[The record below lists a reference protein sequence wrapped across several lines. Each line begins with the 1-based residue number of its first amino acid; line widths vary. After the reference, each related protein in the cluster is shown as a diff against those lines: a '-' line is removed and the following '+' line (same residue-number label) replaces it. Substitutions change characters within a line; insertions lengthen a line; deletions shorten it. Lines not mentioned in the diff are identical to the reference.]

1 MKLRLILRGLP
12 ILLSLVV
19 IGYLVEVSNLGDI
32 LDQRWVD
39 ARIRGQGLTGEL
51 LFLGIGALAT
61 GVGFPRQI
69 IAFMAGYAFG
79 FVGGTAL
86 ALVAT
91 VLGCAASFYYARLLG
106 RRLIGHRLSG
116 RIKKMDDFIREHPF
130 SMTLLI
136 RLLPIGNNLATSL
149 TGGLSSAPAGAFI
162 LGSGIGYIPQTA
174 VFALV
179 GSGISV
185 DPGWRIGL
193 GVVLFVISGMLGVYL
208 YRRLRHGKSY
218 DEALDRELDLGN
230 APGTSETR

>member
-1 MKLRLILRGLP
+1 MKLHYTLRGLP
-12 ILLSLVV
+12 VLLSLVA
-19 IGYLVEVSNLGDI
+19 IGHLLELSNLGEI
-32 LDQRWVD
+32 LDRHWID
-39 ARIRGQGLTGEL
+39 AEVRGQGLHGEAL
-51 LFLGIGALAT
+51 YLGISTLAT
-61 GVGFPRQI
+61 AVGFPRQA
-69 IAFMAGYAFG
+69 IAFMGGYAFG
-79 FVGGTAL
+79 FLGGMAL

-91 VLGCAASFYYARLLG
+91 ILGCAASFYYARLLG

-116 RIKKMDDFIREHPF
+116 RIKKMDDFIRENPF

-174 VFALV
+174 LFALV

-193 GVVLFVISGMLGVYL
+193 GVLLLVISGMLGVYL

-218 DEALDRELDLGN
+218 DEALDRELGLG
-230 APGTSETR
+230 AAGPR